1 MVSDF
6 KLGWNGLARPRFDTV
21 LTKKWMEANLKMH
34 SDGFIQ
40 ARISKSKQES
50 DTEHLRGI
58 DRKTKLYPIKFPHAF
73 YYQHLSMVVYLFH
86 LFSSLIFLFH

>member
-6 KLGWNGLARPRFDTV
+6 KLGWNGLARARFDTV

-40 ARISKSKQES
+40 ARISRSKQKS
-50 DTEHLRGI
+50 DTEH
-58 DRKTKLYPIKFPHAF
+58 
-73 YYQHLSMVVYLFH
+73 M
-86 LFSSLIFLFH
+86 